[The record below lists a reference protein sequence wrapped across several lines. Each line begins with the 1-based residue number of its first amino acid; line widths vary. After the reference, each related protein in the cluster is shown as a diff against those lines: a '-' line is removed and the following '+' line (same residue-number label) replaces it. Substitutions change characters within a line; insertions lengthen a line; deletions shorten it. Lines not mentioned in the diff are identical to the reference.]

1 MPGQPGHASKTTVKR
16 QRDRLTPKQQRLQ
29 REIEDIASIMAMDHW
44 NILDYDPEAR
54 TTRLDL
60 MKNRLVR
67 SDIIIKYTLIDEF
80 LTVIIVHFYFP
91 RRNKDA
97 TFRELWRTKKFR
109 VFNHYLMDETYLLNK
124 VKIVR
129 TIEEIPSNIR
139 NIIEGINALR
149 NAVAHSFFPE
159 NRRQYASYKKV
170 IYKGADVYTLAGV
183 QRLSDDFDIVSE
195 YLIKRAFGV

>member
-1 MPGQPGHASKTTVKR
+1 MVVRAGPASTTNVKR

-54 TTRLDL
+54 TIRLEL
-60 MKNRLVR
+60 VKNRLVR
-67 SDIIIKYTLIDEF
+67 SDIIMKYTLIDEF
-80 LTVIIVHFYFP
+80 LTVIIVRFYFP
-91 RRNKDA
+91 QRSKNA
-97 TFRELWRTKKFR
+97 TFRERWRTKKFR

-129 TIEEIPSNIR
+129 AIDEIPSQIR
-139 NIIEGINALR
+139 GMIEGINALR

-170 IYKGADVYTLAGV
+170 VYKGADVYTLAGV
-183 QRLSDDFDIVSE
+183 QRLSDDFDVVSN